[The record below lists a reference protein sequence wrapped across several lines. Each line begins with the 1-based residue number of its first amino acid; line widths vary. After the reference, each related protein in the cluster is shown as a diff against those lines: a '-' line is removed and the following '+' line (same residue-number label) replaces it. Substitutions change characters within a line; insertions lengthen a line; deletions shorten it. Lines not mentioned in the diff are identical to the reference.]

1 LFSLQFDP
9 RFGHAEVDRFVDALR
24 LFGLGVSWGGPMS
37 LVVPYDLTAMR
48 GPSAAMQGPL
58 VRLSIGLEAVEDLRA
73 DLAQALK
80 IAFGC

>member
-1 LFSLQFDP
+1 
-9 RFGHAEVDRFVDALR
+9 
-24 LFGLGVSWGGPMS
+24 
-37 LVVPYDLTAMR
+37 VPYDLTAMR